1 VIGGSSGGPVAIAAP
16 GSPPSAASVYR
27 RLALWRAVVMAVGLG
42 ALFLCG
48 LVDVA
53 TGPAFLPL
61 GSVAR
66 SVLRLAEDRTVDAI
80 VWSIRLPIALMAVV
94 VGASLGLT
102 GAIMQTILNNPLAS
116 SYTLGVS
123 AGAGFGAAL
132 VIVFGFVLPIPD
144 DYAIPVSAFLF
155 CAIACA
161 AVHLIGQTRG
171 STPEMLVLAGIAL
184 LFLFQALLALLQFIA
199 SPEAL
204 QQIVFWLFGS
214 LQRATWTKVAMV
226 AVALAGVVPFL
237 VRDVW
242 RLTAL
247 KLGDDR
253 ARGLGVDVQR
263 LRLRAFAL
271 VSVLTGVA
279 VAFVGTIGFVG
290 LIAPHMARMLVGEDQ
305 RGLLPASALFG
316 ALLLSLASVAS
327 KTIIPGAIFP
337 IGVVTALIGVPFFI
351 WLILAT
357 RRAYW

>member
-1 VIGGSSGGPVAIAAP
+1 MSRGSFGGPVADAAP
-16 GSPPSAASVYR
+16 GSPPSALSIYR
-27 RLALWRAVVMAVGLG
+27 RLVLWRLAVMAAGAGGLFVC
-42 ALFLCG
+42 L

-53 TGPAFLPL
+53 TGPSLLPL
-61 GSVAR
+61 EPVAR

-132 VIVFGFVLPIPD
+132 VIVFGSVLPIPD
-144 DYAIPVSAFLF
+144 DYAIPLSAFLF
-155 CAIACA
+155 CAVACA
-161 AVHLIGQTRG
+161 AVHLIGQRRG

-184 LFLFQALLALLQFIA
+184 LFLFQAMLALLQFIA

-214 LQRATWTKVAMV
+214 LQRATWAKVAMV
-226 AVALAGVVPFL
+226 ALVLAGAAPL
-237 VRDVW
+237 LARDIW

-253 ARGLGVDVQR
+253 ARGLGVDVR
-263 LRLRAFAL
+263 GLRLRAFAL

-327 KTIIPGAIFP
+327 KTIVPGAIFP
-337 IGVVTALIGVPFFI
+337 IGIVTALIGVPFFI
-351 WLILAT
+351 WLIQAT